1 MQERK
6 KGVIQVCSNAETL
19 SWSATDLFVETAEAA
34 VKARDR
40 FVVALSGGSSPAGL
54 YRNLRKTPWSE
65 KVPWDKTHVF
75 WGDERCVPE
84 DDPRNNARRAL
95 GLLLNHVPV
104 PRNQVHPISCE
115 RSPQKGAAAYEMLIK
130 DFFAP
135 HTPSFDLIL
144 LGLGENGHTASLFPY
159 NPILDEKERLVRE
172 LYVSDQDMFRVS
184 LTAPLIN
191 QARKV
196 VFLVYGANKSRVLHE
211 VLEGPHEPRRLP
223 AQLIQPTSG
232 ELMWLVDEQAA
243 SGLERR

>member
-19 SWSATDLFVETAEAA
+19 SWLAADLFVDTAAAA

-54 YRNLRKTPWSE
+54 YRNLRE
-65 KVPWDKTHVF
+65 KPLCTNVPWERTHVF

-84 DDPRNNARRAL
+84 DDPRNNARMAFD
-95 GLLLNHVPV
+95 LLLNHVPV

-172 LYVSDQDMFRVS
+172 LYLADQDMFRVS
-184 LTAPLIN
+184 LTAPLLN

-196 VFLVYGANKSRVLHE
+196 VFLVYGANKSHVLRE
-211 VLEGPHEPRRLP
+211 VLEGPYEPRRLP

-232 ELMWLVDEQAA
+232 ELIWLVDEQAA
-243 SGLERR
+243 SELREG